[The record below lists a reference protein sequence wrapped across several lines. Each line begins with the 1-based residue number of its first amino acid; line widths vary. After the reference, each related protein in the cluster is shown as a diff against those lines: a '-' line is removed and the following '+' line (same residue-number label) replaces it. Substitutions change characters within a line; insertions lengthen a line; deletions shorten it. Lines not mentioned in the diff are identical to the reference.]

1 MSHLLFISSDM
12 APEPVQSRLATCYAS
27 VSLRDCSS
35 ALDSY
40 YESVLDRLRRHKS
53 RSPETWVTLV
63 EAGLW
68 LKKRP
73 AQERDSIPP
82 SPGGRGLGGG
92 GSGEGARPESAPVLL
107 VTDILGLM
115 LQPFCRTRD
124 AEGRVQFTD
133 VAQLF
138 APERLEAAERI
149 LKESGVVAERGTV
162 AAVAAPELLT
172 AAEQRVLLGMG
183 ANSAVTHLYL
193 EARAARAAA
202 LPALGL
208 VLPSN
213 ERLEEEWIEIL
224 CRLAGTV

>member
-1 MSHLLFISSDM
+1 LTHLLFISSDM

-40 YESVLDRLRRHKS
+40 YESVLDCLRRHKS
-53 RSPETWVTLV
+53 ESPETLVMLV

-73 AQERDSIPP
+73 AQECDSISP
-82 SPGGRGLGGG
+82 SPRGRGSGGG
-92 GSGEGARPESAPVLL
+92 GFEEGTLRESAPVLL
-107 VTDILGLM
+107 ATDILGLM
-115 LQPFCRTRD
+115 LQPFCRTQNT
-124 AEGRVQFTD
+124 EGRVQFTD
-133 VAQLF
+133 AAQLF
-138 APERLEAAERI
+138 APQRLEAAERV
-149 LKESGVVAERGTV
+149 LNESGVVAERGVV

-172 AAEQRVLLGMG
+172 AAEQRVLLEMG
-183 ANSAVTHLYL
+183 AKSAVTHLYL

-213 ERLEEEWIEIL
+213 ERLGEEWIEIL
-224 CRLAGTV
+224 CRLAGAA